1 LRDKLIKWNF
11 PMQATSN
18 LKTSNLK
25 RYILTGAPGSGKTVI
40 LRQLEV
46 DGFSVVEE
54 AATDMIAL
62 MHVQGL
68 DEPWTTPSFIDE
80 ITHLQRIRLLQ
91 SSCAPGEVQFH
102 DRSIFCTAALSDYL
116 GRPRSLVLSR
126 ELERVV
132 AQQFYQPEA
141 FFIRGLGFIE
151 PTAARRISFEDAIR
165 FERVHEQVYRDFGFQ
180 LVLVEP
186 GAPMDRA
193 KQIKAF
199 LREKVNLPG

>member
-1 LRDKLIKWNF
+1 MPIFACRRFGRQRTPLS
-11 PMQATSN
+11 A
-18 LKTSNLK
+18 
-25 RYILTGAPGSGKTVI
+25 APFW
-40 LRQLEV
+40 L
-46 DGFSVVEE
+46 

-62 MHVQGL
+62 MHAQGL
-68 DEPWTTPSFIDE
+68 DEPWSSHSFIDE
-80 ITHLQRIRLLQ
+80 ITHLQRIRLLH

-116 GRPRSLVLSR
+116 GRPRSLLLSQ

-180 LVLVEP
+180 LVFVEP
-186 GAPMDRA
+186 GAPLDRA
-193 KQIKAF
+193 NQIKAF
-199 LREKVNLPG
+199 FQMRLKQARLKYPAPTVDLS

>member
-1 LRDKLIKWNF
+1 
-11 PMQATSN
+11 
-18 LKTSNLK
+18 
-25 RYILTGAPGSGKTVI
+25 
-40 LRQLEV
+40 
-46 DGFSVVEE
+46 
-54 AATDMIAL
+54 
-62 MHVQGL
+62 MHAQGI
-68 DEPWTTPSFIDE
+68 DEPWTTHSFIDQ

-91 SSCAPGEVQFH
+91 SSCALGEIQFH

-116 GRPRSLVLSR
+116 GRPRSMVLSR

-132 AQQFYQPEA
+132 AQRFYQPEA

-151 PTAARRISFEDAIR
+151 PTAARRISLEDAIR

-193 KQIKAF
+193 NRIKAF
-199 LREKVNLPG
+199 LREKVNLPSGE